1 MNSVIQKDLYRYIGK
16 DSAKLLWQLR
26 YFFFTIGFR
35 YTYFYRRAQFAS
47 SFITRVFWTFFLRQ
61 CMLRSGI
68 QIPFRTKIGEG
79 FRIVHFGHIV
89 INPDTIIGKNFN
101 ICQGCLIGNSQGKK
115 SGVPTI
121 GDNVCINANAVIVG
135 GVHIGNNV
143 LIAPNAFVNFD
154 VPDNCVVIGNP
165 GQIITK
171 DSSPTAKYIAY
182 PYCE

>member
-1 MNSVIQKDLYRYIGK
+1 MNSAIQKDLYRYIGK

-35 YTYFYRRAQFAS
+35 YTYFYRRAQSAS
-47 SFITRVFWTFFLRQ
+47 LFITRAFWTFFLRQ

-68 QIPFRTKIGEG
+68 QIPSQTKIGEG

-89 INPDTIIGKNFN
+89 INPETVIGKNFN
-101 ICQGCLIGNSQGKK
+101 ICQGCLIGNSQGKN

-121 GDNVCINANAVIVG
+121 GNNVCMNANSVIVG
-135 GVHIGNNV
+135 GVKIGDNV

-154 VPDNCVVIGNP
+154 VPDNSVVIGNP
-165 GQIITK
+165 AKIIAK
-171 DSSPTAKYIAY
+171 NNPTAKYIVY
-182 PYCE
+182 PIPE